1 MTFFSHRI
9 IEQIPSL
16 RRYARALTGG
26 NMENADDLVQD
37 TLERAYA
44 KWSLFRLGAELRPWL
59 FSIMH
64 NVFVND
70 VRSMKNRVQF
80 CPIDEAVTLGM
91 PAPQENQVQVREVLT
106 ALGRLAPEF
115 REVLVLVSIE
125 AFSYAETAKILG
137 IPMGTVMSRL
147 FRARTQ
153 LRALTGEAPLPDIR
167 PGLRLVQSFEN
178 RPHD

>member
-1 MTFFSHRI
+1 MTLFSHRI
-9 IEQIPSL
+9 AEQIPSL

-26 NMENADDLVQD
+26 NRENADDLVQD

-44 KWSLFRLGAELRPWL
+44 KWSLFRMGAELRPWL

-70 VRSMKNRVQF
+70 VRRMKNRV
-80 CPIDEAVTLGM
+80 PMDSLDEVVAMGI
-91 PAPQENQVQVREVLT
+91 PAPQENQVQVREVL
-106 ALGRLAPEF
+106 AAVGRLAPEF

-125 AFSYAETAKILG
+125 AFSYAETARILG

-147 FRARTQ
+147 SRARNQ
-153 LRALTGEAPLPDIR
+153 LRVLTGEPSLSEAR
-167 PGLRLVQSFEN
+167 PGLRLV
-178 RPHD
+178 R

>member
-1 MTFFSHRI
+1 MTIFSHRI
-9 IEQIPSL
+9 TEQIPSL

-70 VRSMKNRVQF
+70 VRRMRNGVPI
-80 CPIDEAVTLGM
+80 CPIDEAVAIGT
-91 PAPQENQVQVREVLT
+91 PATQENQVQVREVL
-106 ALGRLAPEF
+106 AAVGRLAPEF

-153 LRALTGEAPLPDIR
+153 LRTLTGEPSLSDAR
-167 PGLRLVQSFEN
+167 PGLRLVQ
-178 RPHD
+178 